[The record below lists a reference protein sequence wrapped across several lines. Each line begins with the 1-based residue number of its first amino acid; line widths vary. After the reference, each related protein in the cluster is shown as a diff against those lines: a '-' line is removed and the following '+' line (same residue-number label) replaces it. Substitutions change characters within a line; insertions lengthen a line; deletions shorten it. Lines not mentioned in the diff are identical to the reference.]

1 MSRST
6 LKNRPDSRF
15 TPHSTFSPA
24 RQAQRGIFIVS
35 FIIIVAIIG
44 GLVALVLYLMKQDRI
59 ITSKFEGKRWNIP
72 AKVFSQPLTLQQGTE
87 VPAGNIDNWMIWLNY
102 RNTNDI
108 QNSGTYNKVTNKLG
122 TTYTIH
128 SRQFTYTDSDVEP
141 KQILKVTIKDGK
153 IDKLQSTEPNAK
165 GMVRLEPILIGG
177 IYPDN
182 NEDRIILNINEV
194 PQPLIDA
201 LIATEDRAFY
211 EHHGI
216 SVRGIVRAIISN
228 ITGGARQGG
237 STITQQLIKNFYLN
251 SERTLE
257 RKANEAIMAVLLE
270 MHYSKDEILQTYL
283 NEINLG
289 QDGNLSINGFGLAS
303 QFYYNRPLGELRL
316 DQMALLVGLAKG
328 PSQYNPFR
336 NPKAAL
342 ERRNVVL
349 DNMLTQGKITQ
360 AQYNTAIAQPL
371 DVAKTATISQS
382 KFPDFL
388 DVVKRELNR
397 YYKTD
402 DLKNEG
408 MRVYTTLDPNIQL
421 LANTAVTQSV
431 TALKKTDPK
440 QLSALQ
446 SALVTANPQN
456 GELLATVGSVSDFT
470 GFNRAVDAKRS
481 VGSLLK
487 PIIYL
492 TAFERGDYNLASGVD
507 DSPISVNLGNGETW
521 TPNNYDRVSHGNAVP
536 LIHALA
542 NSYNLAAVHTGME
555 VGVPRVIS
563 QLQKMGIKDQLPNY
577 PATLLGA
584 VSLSPMDMLGVYQV
598 LATGGYKNTIHSI
611 RTVVDSEAH
620 QVQSNAPQNEQVA
633 DPAASFMTN
642 YALQKVITDGTA
654 KAALSL
660 GTNLNLAGKT
670 GTTND
675 YRDAWFAGYSGNYV
689 SVVWV
694 GRDDNQ
700 PIGLS
705 GGNGALPMWMNFMR
719 RLDLTP
725 VNLAPPTNVEW
736 QWLENGTGKLTEER
750 CPNAVNLPIATNHIP
765 NDSSDCAMN
774 IYQNEQDRQIAEQ
787 RAKDEAE
794 YRAGQQN
801 RMDSIVKDTQSYEEQ
816 MQQTIPRPRQSSVP
830 TSATQ
835 GQSQGEP
842 LHPARRS
849 ESWLQK
855 TMKDL
860 L

>member
-1 MSRST
+1 MPRLRS
-6 LKNRPDSRF
+6 DV
-15 TPHSTFSPA
+15 TPSPHTPPPSLA
-24 RQAQRGIFIVS
+24 AHQRGIFIIS

-44 GLVALVLYLMKQDRI
+44 GIVALGLYLMKQDRV

-72 AKVFSQPLTLQQGTE
+72 AKVYSQPLILTQGADL
-87 VPAGNIDNWMIWLNY
+87 PAGNMDNWMAWLNY
-102 RNTNDI
+102 RNTTDMLNT
-108 QNSGTYNKVTNKLG
+108 GTYNKVVSKLG

-141 KQILKVTIKDGK
+141 KQVLKVTIKDGK

-165 GMVRLEPILIGG
+165 GVVRLEPILIGG

-182 NEDRIILNINEV
+182 NEDRILLNIKEV

-201 LIATEDRAFY
+201 LITTEDRTFY
-211 EHHGI
+211 EHHGV
-216 SVRGIVRAIISN
+216 SVRGIARAIYSN
-228 ITGGARQGG
+228 IAGGARQGG

-251 SERTLE
+251 SERSFE

-303 QFYYNRPLGELRL
+303 QFYFNRPLNELRL
-316 DQMALLVGLAKG
+316 DQMAFLVGLAKG

-336 NPKAAL
+336 NPALAL

-349 DNMLTQGKITQ
+349 GNMLTMGKISQ
-360 AQYNTAIAQPL
+360 ADYDTAIKQPL
-371 DVAKTATISQS
+371 DVSKNSTTSQS

-388 DVVKRELNR
+388 DVVKRELNQ

-421 LANTAVTQSV
+421 LANASVSQSV
-431 TALKKTDPK
+431 TALKKTDLK
-440 QLSALQ
+440 QLANLQ

-507 DSPISVNLGNGETW
+507 DSPISVKLSNGETW
-521 TPNNYDRVSHGNAVP
+521 TPNNYDRVSHGTVP
-536 LIHALA
+536 LMTALA
-542 NSYNLAAVHTGME
+542 NSYNLAAVHTGMDL
-555 VGVPRVIS
+555 GVPKVIS
-563 QLQKMGIKDQLPNY
+563 QLQRMGIKDQLPNY

-598 LATGGYKNTIHSI
+598 LATGGYKNPIHSI
-611 RTVVDSEAH
+611 RSVVDSEAH
-620 QVQSNAPQNEQVA
+620 PVQSNAPKNEQVT
-633 DPAASFMTN
+633 DPAASFMT
-642 YALQKVITDGTA
+642 AFAMQKIVTDGTA

-660 GTNLNLAGKT
+660 GENLNLAGKT

-675 YRDAWFAGYSGNYV
+675 YRDAWFAGFSGNYV

-705 GGNGALPMWMNFMR
+705 GGNGALPMWINFMR
-719 RLDLTP
+719 RLNLTP
-725 VNLAPPTNVEW
+725 VNLAPPANVEW
-736 QWLENGTGKLTEER
+736 QWLENGTGKLTEEA
-750 CPNAVNLPIATNHIP
+750 CPNAISLPIATANIP
-765 NDSSDCAMN
+765 KDSSDCAIN
-774 IYQNEQDRQIAEQ
+774 IYQNEQDRQIAAQ

-794 YRAGQQN
+794 YQAGMHD
-801 RMDSIVKDTQSYEEQ
+801 RMQDMVKNSQSYEDS
-816 MQQTIPRPRQSSVP
+816 INKKLPPRPVTTSSAP
-830 TSATQ
+830 QNTPE
-835 GQSQGEP
+835 GEP
-842 LHPARRS
+842 LHPEHRS
-849 ESWLQK
+849 ESWLQR
-855 TMKDL
+855 TVKDL